1 PPIHLCIGS
10 DDWCHIS
17 SNGVRS
23 EPSSSMASS
32 LTAPALRF
40 WYLRPLLALERGS
53 ATSLQVPSRIRC
65 GLRGERKPLWRGRV
79 MSTEA
84 IQAVQALKHANAS
97 SSSRRIEDV
106 LDARVGRLLKA
117 DQIAVLAELQRQN
130 ELQLALQVFV
140 RCFNSLKSFSLWTTS
155 DPSGLQV
162 FAFIRKEVWYKPEL
176 SLYSD
181 MIFMLG
187 KNKLIGLAE
196 ELFSELQKEGLQ
208 PDTRAYTEMIGA
220 FLQVD
225 MVEKAMDVYKSMK
238 ELGCSPDKL
247 TLTILIRN
255 LEKVGLED
263 LASDVR
269 KDCAEYMDFPE
280 KFLKEVDKK
289 FVSTCSLDLQ

>member
-1 PPIHLCIGS
+1 
-10 DDWCHIS
+10 
-17 SNGVRS
+17 
-23 EPSSSMASS
+23 
-32 LTAPALRF
+32 
-40 WYLRPLLALERGS
+40 
-53 ATSLQVPSRIRC
+53 
-65 GLRGERKPLWRGRV
+65 
-79 MSTEA
+79 
-84 IQAVQALKHANAS
+84 
-97 SSSRRIEDV
+97 
-106 LDARVGRLLKA
+106 
-117 DQIAVLAELQRQN
+117 
-130 ELQLALQVFV
+130 
-140 RCFNSLKSFSLWTTS
+140 
-155 DPSGLQV
+155 
-162 FAFIRKEVWYKPEL
+162 
-176 SLYSD
+176 

-289 FVSTCSLDLQ
+289 FVSTCPLDLK

>member
-1 PPIHLCIGS
+1 
-10 DDWCHIS
+10 
-17 SNGVRS
+17 
-23 EPSSSMASS
+23 MASS
-32 LTAPALRF
+32 STGSALRF
-40 WYLRPLLALERGS
+40 RNLRPLLALERGS
-53 ATSLQVPSRIRC
+53 PTSLRGPSRIRC

-84 IQAVQALKHANAS
+84 IQAVQALKLANSS
-97 SSSRRIEDV
+97 SSSRRIEGV

-117 DQIAVLAELQRQN
+117 DQIAVLAELRRQN
-130 ELQLALQVFV
+130 EWQLA
-140 RCFNSLKSFSLWTTS
+140 
-155 DPSGLQV
+155 LQV

-208 PDTRAYTEMIGA
+208 PDTRACTEMIGA

-289 FVSTCSLDLQ
+289 FPKRRSLKLV

>member
-1 PPIHLCIGS
+1 
-10 DDWCHIS
+10 
-17 SNGVRS
+17 
-23 EPSSSMASS
+23 MASS
-32 LTAPALRF
+32 STGSALRF
-40 WYLRPLLALERGS
+40 RNLRPLLALERGS
-53 ATSLQVPSRIRC
+53 PMSLRGPSRIRC

-84 IQAVQALKHANAS
+84 IQAVQALKLANSS
-97 SSSRRIEDV
+97 SSSRRIEGV

-117 DQIAVLAELQRQN
+117 DQIAVLAELRRQN
-130 ELQLALQVFV
+130 EWQLA
-140 RCFNSLKSFSLWTTS
+140 
-155 DPSGLQV
+155 LQV

-263 LASDVR
+263 LVSDVR

-289 FVSTCSLDLQ
+289 FPKRRSLKLV